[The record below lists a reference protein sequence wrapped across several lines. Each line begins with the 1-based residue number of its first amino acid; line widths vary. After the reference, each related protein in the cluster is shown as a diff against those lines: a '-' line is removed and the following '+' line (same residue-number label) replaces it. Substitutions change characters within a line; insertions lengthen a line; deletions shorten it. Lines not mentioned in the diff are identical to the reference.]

1 LITKTANTY
10 KVKNFDELIIALLKL
25 KENSGRLMLPEGKSQ
40 LIDSGTAS
48 LMLQLNDKL
57 TDPNIRPKFEA
68 DIMTWAGF
76 LRLANFAWGNSTFN
90 KSGSLKDIKSILM
103 KLNAGDDYS
112 TLFGE
117 GVATEED
124 GVKDT
129 RMDVYKPDPETIWM
143 EIEND
148 SNMYK
153 NKLQPLWKY
162 LSSQKLNE
170 QYSRQEAYKL
180 AYPIAKKGAE
190 RWHVQMLEWADDGR
204 SSVKKP
210 SEDDILNVTK
220 LIVESFEREFEEQ
233 YYDYMKG
240 NDPLND
246 MKLTSIKKVLQSLLK
261 KSNDEL
267 GGIYDIDFSEWEGD
281 GVDEETDAINMQKM
295 ISSGQAWTMQGSYGR
310 SAMQYLE
317 AGMCMLG
324 KEGHNDYY
332 GNYVPSRTEVK
343 AGTKGSE
350 ALCKKNYPALYK
362 KYIKLGL

>member
-1 LITKTANTY
+1 LITKTASNY
-10 KVKNFDELIIALLKL
+10 KVKNFDELILALQKL
-25 KENSGRLMLPEGKSQ
+25 KENSGRLTLPEGKSQ

-76 LRLANFAWGNSTFN
+76 LRLANFAWGKSSFN
-90 KSGSLKDIKSILM
+90 KGGSLK
-103 KLNAGDDYS
+103 KLNNI
-112 TLFGE
+112 
-117 GVATEED
+117 
-124 GVKDT
+124 VKDIVT
-129 RMDVYKPDPETIWM
+129 LAGNYYPEGFPSDLKEMAESGHILGATPEYDEQTHGTGFGGLLRKWQQNKTTPEEELKLFNEINDYPDNESLMDLPMLHRMNELMQEGKIKPKTT
-143 EIEND
+143 
-148 SNMYK
+148 
-153 NKLQPLWKY
+153 
-162 LSSQKLNE
+162 
-170 QYSRQEAYKL
+170 
-180 AYPIAKKGAE
+180 
-190 RWHVQMLEWADDGR
+190 VQ
-204 SSVKKP
+204 
-210 SEDDILNVTK
+210 
-220 LIVESFEREFEEQ
+220 
-233 YYDYMKG
+233 
-240 NDPLND
+240 
-246 MKLTSIKKVLQSLLK
+246 SIKKVLQRLLK
-261 KSNDEL
+261 TSTDEL
-267 GGIYDIDFSEWEGD
+267 GGIHDIDFAQWEGD

-350 ALCKKNYPALYK
+350 ALCKKNYPDLYK

>member
-1 LITKTANTY
+1 LITKTASNY
-10 KVKNFDELIIALLKL
+10 KVKNFDELILALQKL
-25 KENSGRLMLPEGKSQ
+25 KENSGRLTLPEGKSQ

-76 LRLANFAWGNSTFN
+76 LRLANFAWGKSSFN
-90 KSGSLKDIKSILM
+90 KDM
-103 KLNAGDDYS
+103 
-112 TLFGE
+112 
-117 GVATEED
+117 
-124 GVKDT
+124 
-129 RMDVYKPDPETIWM
+129 TI
-143 EIEND
+143 
-148 SNMYK
+148 
-153 NKLQPLWKY
+153 Q
-162 LSSQKLNE
+162 
-170 QYSRQEAYKL
+170 
-180 AYPIAKKGAE
+180 
-190 RWHVQMLEWADDGR
+190 
-204 SSVKKP
+204 
-210 SEDDILNVTK
+210 
-220 LIVESFEREFEEQ
+220 
-233 YYDYMKG
+233 
-240 NDPLND
+240 
-246 MKLTSIKKVLQSLLK
+246 SIKKVLQRLLK
-261 KSNDEL
+261 TSTDEL
-267 GGIYDIDFSEWEGD
+267 GGIHDIDFAQWEGD

-350 ALCKKNYPALYK
+350 ALCKKNYPDLYK